1 MKYTLESFTE
11 KFKNNMTQQ
20 ETMDLVAKIIIE
32 ASLNSE
38 LLQEALN
45 YINGRLDWASAIE
58 RSISNMSENN

>member
-11 KFKNNMTQQ
+11 KFKHNMTQQ